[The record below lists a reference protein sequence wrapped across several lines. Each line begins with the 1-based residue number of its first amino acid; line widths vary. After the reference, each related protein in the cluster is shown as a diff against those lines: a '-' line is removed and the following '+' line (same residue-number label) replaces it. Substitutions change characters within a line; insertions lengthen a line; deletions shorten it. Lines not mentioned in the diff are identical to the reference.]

1 MKPARGPEKP
11 PPLASYSVREVLQ
24 RAEQHPDHG
33 SGLDQSRDGPGHAG
47 SDWLPGRESPPTIG
61 RMLRSNSVLIIGSG
75 LLGVSVVAIVG
86 LATGFLPGPYPV
98 SSGPSA
104 NGLAASMASPPEPRK
119 PASSLP
125 SDLLP
130 SRMPELAPQAAR
142 TPNERSSTARTS
154 NLSVRLETSNNQ
166 LTAGR
171 GETAWPITVAGD
183 TGSLAGSKIRIFGLP
198 AGVRLSSGAA
208 APDGSWIMD
217 VDAGRELKLT
227 PPPAAANATLKIMIA
242 AADGKELASVDKVF
256 KISPP
261 TELVPEPSTAAAK
274 NYSEDKARDL
284 RLQGEAQLAVGDV
297 SGARMFF
304 KRAADGGDAQAAVS
318 MGATY
323 DPKLFETLK
332 VQGMVP
338 DRELARKWYQRAVD
352 LGSKDAF
359 ERIQALK

>member
-1 MKPARGPEKP
+1 MGH
-11 PPLASYSVREVLQ
+11 S
-24 RAEQHPDHG
+24 H
-33 SGLDQSRDGPGHAG
+33 DGPGHTG
-47 SDWLPGRESPPTIG
+47 SEWLPGRESTPAIG
-61 RMLRSNSVLIIGSG
+61 RILQSNSMLIIGSG
-75 LLGVSVVAIVG
+75 LLGVAVVAILG
-86 LATGFLPGPYPV
+86 LATGFLPGLNQA
-98 SSGPSA
+98 SSGPSV
-104 NGLAASMASPPEPRK
+104 NRLTSSTGSQPEPRK
-119 PASSLP
+119 PALSLP

-130 SRMPELAPQAAR
+130 SRMPELAPQVAR
-142 TPNERSSTARTS
+142 PATERSVALSG

-183 TGSLAGSKIRIFGLP
+183 TGLLAGSTIRITGLP
-198 AGVRLSSGAA
+198 VGVRLNSGTAG
-208 APDGSWIMD
+208 PDGAWILD
-217 VDAGRELKLT
+217 VDAARELKLT

-242 AADGKELASVDKVF
+242 AADGKELASVDKAF

-261 TELVPEPSTAAAK
+261 AELVPEPTTAVAK
-274 NYSEDKARDL
+274 NYSEEKARDL